1 MRKRDILEQARWR
14 DSRSGPTAGEIEI
27 IDGFRRGRHAPHLAD
42 TRHNLHVRLLRRHSE
57 DIGTPLTEQPVPEA
71 VGREELVPAPCVLR
85 PEEMVEHPYLEA
97 LAPSLQARIDAWEGP
112 KDDEGPQ
119 YIYDLSTAPGWRI
132 GGYIA
137 WNLTGPQ
144 CLACSSQRIGPPSGL
159 SGGRTG

>member
-1 MRKRDILEQARWR
+1 L
-14 DSRSGPTAGEIEI
+14 
-27 IDGFRRGRHAPHLAD
+27 
-42 TRHNLHVRLLRRHSE
+42 LH
-57 DIGTPLTEQPVPEA
+57 
-71 VGREELVPAPCVLR
+71 
-85 PEEMVEHPYLEA
+85 PEEMVEHPYLVA

-119 YIYDLSTAPGWRI
+119 YIYDLSTAPGWKI

-144 CLACSSQRIGPPSGL
+144 RMACSSQRIEPPSGL